1 MLVDYNKCLALPIS
15 PLAKPAHVTHDTI
28 TTPKQLDAL
37 CCRLADAG
45 TIGFDTEFVSEDT
58 YHPQL
63 CLVQVVTTDTM
74 AVVDAIALEDLTPF
88 WTLLADRDHQTIVHA
103 GREELNFS
111 LKAIDRRPAN
121 LFDTQLAAGLVSSE
135 FPAGYGSLVSKYLG
149 HKPAKG
155 ETRTDWR
162 RRPLTKA
169 QIRYAIEDIRYL
181 MPLRD
186 KLHESL
192 VSLDRLAWLTAEM
205 SVWQDEVESART
217 RQRWHK
223 VSGTASLPSRS
234 LAIVRELWL
243 WREEEARRRDQPPKR
258 ILRDDLIVEMA
269 KRRDAEE
276 SHIRAIRGLER
287 GAARRSI
294 PELTACVQRGLDLP
308 DSECPRKPRRD
319 MPSQLNLL
327 GQFLS
332 PALSS
337 ICRNAQVATSLVG
350 TASDVRELIAHHMG
364 IGNTDSTEPP
374 ALAVGW
380 RADLVGNL
388 IDDLLEGKRSIR
400 IQDLQS
406 SHPLAFELIDP
417 S

>member
-1 MLVDYNKCLALPIS
+1 M
-15 PLAKPAHVTHDTI
+15 THDTI
-28 TTPKQLDAL
+28 TTPKQLDVL
-37 CCRLADAG
+37 CRRLADAD

-58 YHPQL
+58 YIPQL
-63 CLVQVVTTDTM
+63 CLVQVATIDHM
-74 AVVDAIALEDLTPF
+74 AVIDTIAIEDLSLF
-88 WTLLADRDHQTIVHA
+88 WTLLADGDHQTIVHA

-111 LKAIDRRPAN
+111 LRAIDRRPAN

-135 FPAGYGSLVSKYLG
+135 FPAGYGSLVSKFLG

-169 QIRYAIEDIRYL
+169 QIRYAVEDIRYL
-181 MPLRD
+181 LPLRD

-192 VSLDRLAWLTAEM
+192 VSLDRLDWLTVEISA
-205 SVWQDEVESART
+205 WQDEVESART

-223 VSGTASLPSRS
+223 VSGTASMSSRS

-243 WREEEARRRDQPPKR
+243 WREEEARRRNQPPKR
-258 ILRDDLIVEMA
+258 ILRDDLIAEMA

-276 SHIRAIRGLER
+276 SHVRSIRGIER
-287 GAARRSI
+287 SAVRRSI
-294 PELTACVQRGLDLP
+294 PELVACIQRALDLP
-308 DSECPRKPRRD
+308 DSECPSKPRRD

-350 TASDVRELIAHHMG
+350 TASDVRELIAHHLG
-364 IGNTDSTEPP
+364 FGTTEPP

-400 IQDLQS
+400 IQDPQS
-406 SHPLAFELIDP
+406 SHPLAFESIDP